1 MAAFF
6 RRVVPPLN
14 RDGRLVF
21 GATAVRALDY
31 SFLSVFLGVYLSVL
45 GFSVLQAGI
54 VFSAIMAGG
63 ALSNLIASWK
73 GDVIGRRRLL
83 LAMTVLMAGGGALF
97 AVAENAWQLAV
108 IGLFAM
114 TTTTGGDRT
123 AFVSLDTA
131 ILAQSTPDRQRTLVF
146 SFYNLVGFVTKA
158 VGALLIA
165 VPDLLQDNLGMEELT
180 SYRVMFVGYAV
191 VAAGALAFY
200 ALLSPLSEVR
210 QAARASAP
218 ATEGGPVSSTGQ
230 ALSARS
236 AIIRM
241 AALFSIDSLGGGF
254 FVRSFIA
261 FWFADSFGASLN
273 AIALIFFFGQLANVA
288 SVLAAVPVAARIG
301 LVNTMVFT
309 QVLSNLF
316 TIALAVSGNL
326 QLAVFFYLAKELANE
341 MDVPTRQ
348 SYTMAIVPPESRMAM
363 AGVTNLGRNI
373 TQTIS
378 PGLAG
383 AIANV
388 TSLGAPFIIGAGCKL
403 VYNAALYW
411 QFRSIKAPE
420 ERGRGA
426 AGGEGMEGRA

>member
-1 MAAFF
+1 M
-6 RRVVPPLN
+6 
-14 RDGRLVF
+14 F

-31 SFLSVFLGVYLSVL
+31 SFLSVFLGVYVSVL
-45 GFSVLQAGI
+45 GFSALQAGM

-97 AVAENAWQLAV
+97 AVAENEWQLAA

-165 VPDLLQDNLGMEELT
+165 VPDLLQDSLGMEELN

-200 ALLSPLSEVR
+200 ALLSPRSEVR
-210 QAARASAP
+210 QATRTP
-218 ATEGGPVSSTGQ
+218 VPVMEGG
-230 ALSARS
+230 LSARS

-288 SVLAAVPVAARIG
+288 SVLAAAPVAARIG

-316 TIALAVSGNL
+316 TIALAVSGSL

-411 QFRSIKAPE
+411 QFRTIKAPE
-420 ERGRGA
+420 ELRRAA
-426 AGGEGMEGRA
+426 AGGEGREGR

>member
-1 MAAFF
+1 MAAFI
-6 RRVVPPLN
+6 RRVVPTLN
-14 RDGRLVF
+14 HDGRMVF
-21 GATAVRALDY
+21 GASAVRALDY

-45 GFSVLQAGI
+45 DFDALQAGI

-63 ALSNLIASWK
+63 ALSNVVASWK
-73 GDVIGRRRLL
+73 GDAIGRKRML
-83 LAMTVLMAGGGALF
+83 LAMTLLMAAGGALF
-97 AVAENAWQLAV
+97 AVAENAWQLAAV
-108 IGLFAM
+108 GLFAM

-131 ILAQSTPDRQRTLVF
+131 ILAQTTADRQRTLVF

-165 VPDLLQDNLGMEELT
+165 VPELLQDRYGMEELA
-180 SYRVMFVGYAV
+180 SYRAMFLGYAV

-200 ALLSPLSEVR
+200 ALLTPRSEVR
-210 QAARASAP
+210 RVARAPAP
-218 ATEGGPVSSTGQ
+218 VAEGG
-230 ALSARS
+230 LSARS
-236 AIIRM
+236 AIIRI

-261 FWFADSFGASLN
+261 YWFATRFGIGLN
-273 AIALIFFFGQLANVA
+273 AVALIFFSGQIANVV
-288 SVLAAVPVAARIG
+288 SVLAAAPVASRIG

-309 QVLSNLF
+309 QVLSNVF
-316 TIALAVSGNL
+316 TIALAVSGNV
-326 QLAVFFYLAKELANE
+326 QFAVFFYLAKELANE

-373 TQTIS
+373 TQTVS

-383 AIANV
+383 AIASV
-388 TSLGAPFIIGAGCKL
+388 TTLGAPFVIGAGCKL
-403 VYNAALYW
+403 VYNAAMYW

-420 ERGRGA
+420 ELRRATARGGQ
-426 AGGEGMEGRA
+426 GRAMGPDRR

>member
-14 RDGRLVF
+14 RDCRLVF

-31 SFLSVFLGVYLSVL
+31 SFLSVFLGVYVSVL
-45 GFSVLQAGI
+45 GFSALQAGM

-63 ALSNLIASWK
+63 ALSNLLASWK

-97 AVAENAWQLAV
+97 AVAENEWQLAV

-165 VPDLLQDNLGMEELT
+165 VPDVLQDSLGMEELN
-180 SYRVMFVGYAV
+180 SYRVMFVGYAA

-200 ALLSPLSEVR
+200 ALLSPRSEVR
-210 QAARASAP
+210 QSTRTPAP
-218 ATEGGPVSSTGQ
+218 AAEGG
-230 ALSARS
+230 LSARS

-288 SVLAAVPVAARIG
+288 SVLAAAPVAARIG

-316 TIALAVSGNL
+316 TIALAVSGSL

-388 TSLGAPFIIGAGCKL
+388 TSLGAPFIIGAGFKL

-411 QFRSIKAPE
+411 QFRSIRAPE

-426 AGGEGMEGRA
+426 AGGEGRAGR